1 MGRRFRW
8 LSLVVL
14 ALWLA
19 PAFAQTPPAT
29 FGRGELQIRTAGGAH
44 RFSVEI
50 ATTQEQWSYG
60 LMFRRSMPPDA
71 GMLFVYDDDHE
82 IQMWMKNTLIP
93 LDMIFIKADGTIL
106 RIAERTVPQDL
117 TTIPSGGPARGV
129 LEVNGGT
136 AARLGIKPGDRVLH
150 PAFKAS

>member
-1 MGRRFRW
+1 MARRF
-8 LSLVVL
+8 LAVLVLL
-14 ALWLA
+14 AWLA
-19 PAFAQTPPAT
+19 PAAAQAPAS
-29 FGRGELQIRTAGGAH
+29 FGRGALDIQTAGGRH
-44 RFSVEI
+44 HFTVEI

-60 LMFRRSMPPDA
+60 LMFRRALPADA
-71 GMLFVYDDDHE
+71 GMLFVYEDDHE

-117 TTIPSGGPARGV
+117 TTIPSQGPARGV

-136 AARLGIKPGDRVLH
+136 AARLGIRPGDRVLH
-150 PAFKAS
+150 PAFKGP

>member
-1 MGRRFRW
+1 MVRRFFAF
-8 LSLVVL
+8 VL
-14 ALWLA
+14 LAVWLA
-19 PAFAQTPPAT
+19 PALAQTPPAA
-29 FGRGELQIRTAGGAH
+29 FGRGDLEIRGAGGAH
-44 RFSVEI
+44 HFNVEI
-50 ATTQEQWSYG
+50 ASTPEQWTYG
-60 LMFRRSMPPDA
+60 LMFRRSLPPDA
-71 GMLFVYDDDHE
+71 GMLFVYDSDHE

-136 AARLGIKPGDRVLH
+136 ASRLGIKAGDRVVH
-150 PAFKAS
+150 PAFKGS

>member
-1 MGRRFRW
+1 MTRR
-8 LSLVVL
+8 LL
-14 ALWLA
+14 ALLLLA
-19 PAFAQTPPAT
+19 LALAWPALAQAPAT
-29 FGRGELQIRTAGGAH
+29 FGRGELDIQTASGKH
-44 RFSVEI
+44 HFNVEI
-50 ATTQEQWSYG
+50 AVTQEQWSYG
-60 LMFRRSMPPDA
+60 LMFRRSLPPDA

-93 LDMIFIKADGTIL
+93 LDMIFIRGDGTIL

-136 AARLGIKPGDRVLH
+136 TSRLGIKAGDRVLH
-150 PAFKAS
+150 PAFKAP

>member
-1 MGRRFRW
+1 MMARRF
-8 LSLVVL
+8 LALLLLVVL
-14 ALWLA
+14 LG
-19 PAFAQTPPAT
+19 PAAAQTPAT
-29 FGRGELQIRTAGGAH
+29 FGRGALDIQTASGRH
-44 RFSVEI
+44 HFNVEI
-50 ATTQEQWSYG
+50 AASQEQWSYG
-60 LMFRRSMPPDA
+60 LMFRRTLAPDA
-71 GMLFVYDDDHE
+71 GMLFVYEDDHE

-150 PAFKAS
+150 PAFKTA